1 MGYRSMQC
9 KKAMI
14 NLEKLYIIR
23 RMLRN
28 RGTMNFSV
36 HPGQL
41 FILEFV
47 KANSGCTQS
56 EVAQNLMI
64 TPASVALSTK
74 RMEKS
79 GLLKKQPDKKNLRCK
94 RLYITEKGEQLSSH
108 CRKVFDEID
117 IAMLAGFSEQELE
130 IFNNFVDRFLSN
142 LDKEYSLDVEDTDLF
157 SFYAMS
163 NMIKYYRKRETKHD

>member
-1 MGYRSMQC
+1 MHI
-9 KKAMI
+9 KKAVI
-14 NLEKLYIIR
+14 HLEKLNIIR
-23 RMLRN
+23 RVLRHK
-28 RGTMNFSV
+28 GTINFPL

-47 KANSGCTQS
+47 KAHNGCTQA

-79 GLLKKQPDKKNLRCK
+79 GLLKKQPDNENLRCK
-94 RLYITEKGEQLSSH
+94 RLYITEKGEELSLN

-117 IAMLAGFSEQELE
+117 NVMLEGFSDEELE
-130 IFNNFVDRFLSN
+130 IFNGFVDRFIVN
-142 LDKEYSLDVEDTDLF
+142 LTEKYSLDAEDMDFF
-157 SFYAMS
+157 SFFALK
-163 NMIKYYRKRETKHD
+163 NMIKYNRKGKAEHD